1 MDAKQFIEHIAS
13 KGLLETE
20 LLEKLR
26 RQALQGENQWTPKQ
40 IIKFLVEQSYLTR
53 FQAKTIL
60 TEVLADRPATP
71 APIDESLEFATDANG
86 DPIDAKIA
94 DSLEGLEIEES
105 ADSDSVEV
113 IDLEDANVVQTPAAT
128 NDVVD
133 LGSFSD
139 PVDPFATTIT
149 LPASQLG
156 YAYPQSTPT
165 GQLPTEKSAEVLTR
179 ESVGPGSLL
188 DPEFDNTVWDSRLV
202 IGSAL
207 VFSFLSIAAVV
218 LYIVLAN
225 KSALKQWENAF
236 DQYQGGS
243 YQQALSAMESFAET
257 FPADDKADDALSYAA
272 MCKIHVQMIKK
283 SDSSAQKIYEAIL
296 SGKEVP
302 GFSAIAREEL
312 KTLLPN
318 LADYYIGK
326 AVVLPGVDDKRKQYE
341 LTKKT
346 LEIFDMPGALGT
358 ERNKPAFKMRK
369 TGIVERMSTVQRYID
384 RNETLELALVTI
396 TKHVHSKNTRDAFE
410 EREELLKTYP
420 ELELDQRMRESV
432 LAISRAEQDL
442 VEVQP
447 GVLNSNNDPIAVPAE
462 HKVIVATRNGR
473 NISGVQGYGVAVLAG
488 GSVYGVELGT
498 GQVQWRRHVG
508 LQTSLYPVRVSEAGN
523 ADTIIVDE
531 ARYELV
537 RVDTLT
543 GEQKWRLPVGGPLTQ
558 PQVYNGMLYCNIHVK
573 VAAATND
580 TDGVFVGVLL
590 VVDMETGN
598 VQRRIVFPMQT
609 HVGPGFDD
617 ENGIIYQV
625 GDHSNVYAISVDS
638 GKCIGVYYQGHQRDQ
653 IVVPAVYAVGY
664 VILLE
669 NGESRSRVVILKHD
683 GEGTFTQGQENKTL
697 SGLVTMALQVFARR
711 LLVATNMGEI
721 HIYEVD
727 PNVLN
732 PQGPLSDM
740 TSIPGTYS
748 DPIREYSS
756 VGEGVLFMAGRRMV
770 KYQVQAQLGKL
781 QEEWIEENGDV
792 YVGPIQRFGSIV
804 VHVRQR
810 QGTNA
815 ITVAGQMVDSRKP
828 SWETDIGSSGSV
840 MLLPSEQGLAAVTSQ
855 AGVFAV
861 STDADPQEVYSQGD
875 IGDSKV
881 GYSHSIQVQDQVVLQ
896 SLVGSDELLVFD
908 DLAIGSQAKTV
919 KLQGLTSAPN
929 GAATAFNGQ
938 VLMPLADG
946 KLAMFQLP
954 QGTQDVVAFQPSLS
968 AGQQVAWSSPALPSD
983 DSDSFAIL
991 RDRKHLMRIALRP
1004 DPRVHLSK
1012 RASIEFAE
1020 PIYETIAALNRTVY
1034 VVRRAKNNDQLVGLG
1049 YQSLEELTSYNVQG
1063 RVVWGPYRVGSQV
1076 LLYTSSNLLYCFDE
1090 NQRCRWAT
1098 EQSNIKLLATGF
1110 VNRHTIQPVHRIGL
1124 LRFLQQRLFR
1134 WDELILTGGDGQ
1146 IWRIQSVDGKTISI
1160 TDLEHKIT
1168 QIPVMYDR
1176 QLWVPLDNGEIRVI
1190 PLG

>member
-20 LLEKLR
+20 LLDKLR

-60 TEVLADRPATP
+60 TEVLADGPAASTS
-71 APIDESLEFATDANG
+71 IDESLEFATDANG
-86 DPIDAKIA
+86 DPITRDAKIA

-105 ADSDSVEV
+105 TGSDSVEV
-113 IDLEDANVVQTPAAT
+113 IDLEDANVAETPAAT

-133 LGSFSD
+133 LGAFSTPPA
-139 PVDPFATTIT
+139 PVDPFAAAAAT
-149 LPASQLG
+149 LPDPG
-156 YAYPQSTPT
+156 YAYPPATAT
-165 GQLPTEKSAEVLTR
+165 GELVAAESDEVLTH
-179 ESVGPGSLL
+179 EPDGPSSLL

-272 MCKIHVQMIKK
+272 MCKIHVQMTKMG
-283 SDSSAQKIYEAIL
+283 DSSAGKIYEAIL

-318 LADYYIGK
+318 LAEYYIEN
-326 AVVLPGVDDKRKQYE
+326 AVALPGVDDKRKQYE
-341 LTKKT
+341 LTEKA
-346 LEIFDMPGALGT
+346 LEIIDMPGALGT
-358 ERNKPAFKMRK
+358 ERNRPSFKLRL
-369 TGIVERMSTVQRYID
+369 TGIKERMSTVRRYIN
-384 RNETLELALVTI
+384 RNETLEVALAAI
-396 TKHVHSKNTRDAFE
+396 AKHVQAGKTRDAFM
-410 EREELLKTYP
+410 ERDTLLRKYP
-420 ELELDQRMRESV
+420 ELEMDQRMRESV
-432 LAISRAEQDL
+432 LAISRAEQEL

-473 NISGVQGYGVAVLAG
+473 NISGVQGYAVAVLAG
-488 GSVYGVELGT
+488 GSVYGIELGT
-498 GQVQWRRHVG
+498 GRVQWRRHVG
-508 LQTSLYPVRVSEAGN
+508 LQTSLNPVRVSEAGN

-531 ARYELV
+531 GRNELV

-543 GEQKWRLPVGGPLTQ
+543 GEQKWRLPVGVPLTQ

-573 VAAATND
+573 VAATTND
-580 TDGVFVGVLL
+580 TDSGLVGALL

-598 VQRRIVFPMQT
+598 VQSRTVYPMQT

-617 ENGIIYQV
+617 ENGIIYQI
-625 GDHSNVYAISVDS
+625 GDHSNLYAISAKS
-638 GKCIGVYYQGHQRDQ
+638 GECIGVYFQGHKLNA

-664 VILLE
+664 VILVE
-669 NGESRSRVVILKHD
+669 NGKSRSTVAILKHD
-683 GEGTFTQGQENKTL
+683 GEGTFTQGQESKTL
-697 SGLVTMALQVFARR
+697 LGLVTMAPQVFARR
-711 LLVATNMGEI
+711 FMVATNMGEI
-721 HIYEVD
+721 HVYDVD
-727 PNVLN
+727 PNVPN
-732 PQGPLSDM
+732 PQGPLSIM
-740 TSIPGTYS
+740 ASIPGAYS
-748 DPIREYSS
+748 DPIREYSLA
-756 VGEGVLFMAGRRMV
+756 GEGVLFMAGRRLV
-770 KYQVQAQLGKL
+770 KYQVQAQLGQL
-781 QEEWIEENGDV
+781 REDWIDENGDV
-792 YVGPIQRFGSIV
+792 YVGPIQRFGAIV

-815 ITVAGQMVDSRKP
+815 ITVAGQLVDSRRP
-828 SWETDIGSSGSV
+828 SWETDIGSGGSV
-840 MLLPSEQGLAAVTSQ
+840 MLLPSEQGLAAVTAQ
-855 AGVFAV
+855 GGVFAV
-861 STDADPQEVYSQGD
+861 STTDVPQEVYSQGD
-875 IGDSKV
+875 VVASKF
-881 GYSHSIQVQDQVVLQ
+881 GYSHAIQVQDQVVLQ
-896 SLVGSDELLVFD
+896 SLVGSDELLVFAE
-908 DLAIGSQAKTV
+908 LAIGSQATSV
-919 KLQGLTSAPN
+919 KLQGLTSAPS
-929 GAATAFNGQ
+929 GAATAFSGQ
-938 VLMPLADG
+938 VLLPLQDG
-946 KLAMFQLP
+946 KLAMFQVP
-954 QGTQDVVAFQPSLS
+954 QGTQDVVAFQPTLS

-983 DSDSFAIL
+983 DSDSFVIL
-991 RDRKHLMRIALRP
+991 RDRKNLMRIALRQ
-1004 DPRVHLSK
+1004 DPVVHLSK
-1012 RASIEFAE
+1012 RASTEFDE
-1020 PIYETIAALNRTVY
+1020 PVYETIAALNRTVF
-1034 VVRRAKNNDQLVGLG
+1034 VVRRAKNNDQVVGLG

-1076 LLYTSSNLLYCFDE
+1076 LLYTSSNQLYCFDQ
-1090 NQRCRWAT
+1090 NQRCRWTT
-1098 EQSNIKLLATGF
+1098 EQHNIKLLATGF
-1110 VNRHTIQPVHRIGL
+1110 VND
-1124 LRFLQQRLFR
+1124 
-1134 WDELILTGGDGQ
+1134 DELILTGGDGQ
-1146 IWRIQSVDGKTISI
+1146 IWRIQSVDGTTISI

-1168 QIPVMYDR
+1168 RIPVMYDR

>member
-1 MDAKQFIEHIAS
+1 MDAKQFIDHITS
-13 KGLLETE
+13 KGLLDTE
-20 LLEKLR
+20 LLDKLR
-26 RQALQGENQWTPKQ
+26 RQALQGENQWTPNQ

-53 FQAKTIL
+53 FQAKAIL
-60 TEVLADRPATP
+60 TEVLS
-71 APIDESLEFATDANG
+71 APPTSPPSIDESLEFATDVNG
-86 DPIDAKIA
+86 DPIDRNSIIA

-105 ADSDSVEV
+105 TGVDSVEV
-113 IDLEDANVVQTPAAT
+113 IDLEDANVSQTPAVT
-128 NDVVD
+128 NAAVD
-133 LGSFSD
+133 LDPFSV
-139 PVDPFATTIT
+139 PANQVDPFAAGTTT
-149 LPASQLG
+149 LPAGQPSG
-156 YAYPQSTPT
+156 NANPQSTAT
-165 GQLPTEKSAEVLTR
+165 VESVAEEPGEVVTR
-179 ESVGPGSLL
+179 EFDGPGSLL

-243 YQQALSAMESFAET
+243 YQQALSAMESFTKT

-272 MCKIHVQMIKK
+272 MCKIHVQMIRKG
-283 SDSSAQKIYEAIL
+283 DSSAEKIYEAIL
-296 SGKEVP
+296 NGKEVP

-312 KTLLPN
+312 KTLLPD
-318 LADYYIGK
+318 LAEFYVEN
-326 AVVLPGVDDKRKQYE
+326 AVALPGVDDKRKQYE
-341 LTKKT
+341 LSKKA
-346 LEIFDMPGALGT
+346 LEIIDMPGALGT
-358 ERNKPAFKMRK
+358 ERNKPAFKSRLI
-369 TGIVERMSTVQRYID
+369 GIKERMSTVQRYID
-384 RNETLELALVTI
+384 RNETLELALAAI
-396 TKHVHSKNTRDAFE
+396 AKHVQAGETRDAFE
-410 EREELLKTYP
+410 KRRELLKTYP
-420 ELELDQRMRESV
+420 ELEMDQRMQESV

-442 VEVQP
+442 VKMQP
-447 GVLNSNNDPIAVPAE
+447 GSLESNNNPIAVPSE

-473 NISGVQGYGVAVLAG
+473 NINGVQGYAVAILAG
-488 GSVYGVELGT
+488 GSVYGVELET
-498 GQVQWRRHVG
+498 GRVQWRRHVG
-508 LQTSLYPVRVSEAGN
+508 SQTSLFPVRVSDDGN

-531 ARYELV
+531 KRYELV

-543 GEQKWRLPVGGPLTQ
+543 GKQKWRLPVGGPMTQ

-580 TDGVFVGVLL
+580 TGSGLVGALL
-590 VVDMETGN
+590 VVDMETGD

-625 GDHSNVYAISVDS
+625 GDHANLYAISASS
-638 GKCIGVYYQGHQRDQ
+638 GECIGVYYQGHEQDQ

-669 NGESRSRVVILKHD
+669 NGKSRSRVVILKHD
-683 GEGTFTQGQENKTL
+683 GNGVFTKGQESKQL
-697 SGLVTMALQVFARR
+697 SGVVTMALQVFARR
-711 LLVATNMGEI
+711 LLVTTNMGEI
-721 HIYEVD
+721 HIYDVD

-732 PQGPLSDM
+732 PLGPLSSMD
-740 TSIPGTYS
+740 SVPGAYS
-748 DPIREYSS
+748 DPIREHSS

-781 QEEWIEENGDV
+781 RQEWIKENGDV

-815 ITVAGQMVDSRKP
+815 ITVAGQLIDSREP

-840 MLLPSEQGLAAVTSQ
+840 MLLPSEEGLAAVTSQ

-875 IGDSKV
+875 VGNSKI

-908 DLAIGSQAKTV
+908 ELAIGSQAKTV

-938 VLMPLADG
+938 VLLPLEDG
-946 KLAMFQLP
+946 KLVMYQMP

-983 DSDSFAIL
+983 DSDSFVIL
-991 RDRKHLMRIALRP
+991 RDRKNLMRIALRQ
-1004 DPRVHLSK
+1004 DPLVHLSK

-1034 VVRRAKNNDQLVGLG
+1034 VARRAKNNDQIVGLE

-1076 LLYTSSNLLYCFDE
+1076 LLYTSSNQLYCFDH
-1090 NQRCRWAT
+1090 NHQCRWTT
-1098 EQSNIKLLATGF
+1098 EQSNIKLLANGL
-1110 VNRHTIQPVHRIGL
+1110 VNG
-1124 LRFLQQRLFR
+1124 
-1134 WDELILTGGDGQ
+1134 DELILSGGDGQ
-1146 IWRIQSVDGKTISI
+1146 IWRIQSVDGTTISI

-1168 QIPVMYDR
+1168 RMPVMYDR